1 MFIRLFSAIRRP
13 KPRPAFVPS
22 GTRIYAVGDIHG
34 RVDLLRSLH
43 AQILADAQLGAAAR
57 KVVVYIGDYI
67 DRGADSRE
75 VIDLLLD
82 EPLPGFEAVYLRGNH
97 EQALLDFY
105 HARVVTPDWL
115 TYGGD
120 ATLYSYHVASPAPG
134 DSAERLQQAQTE
146 FKAKL
151 PPRHLAFYH
160 SLAMHHREG
169 DYFFV
174 HAGIRPGIALE
185 TQSEQDLLW
194 IREAFLKSQADHGGI
209 VVHGHS
215 ITQRPES
222 KPNRIGIDTGAYAT
236 GVLTCLRIEGDER
249 QFLST

>member
-1 MFIRLFSAIRRP
+1 MFNWLFSANRRS
-13 KPRPAFVPS
+13 KPRPAFAPS
-22 GTRIYAVGDIHG
+22 GTRVYAVGDIHG
-34 RVDLLRSLH
+34 RVDLLRALH
-43 AQILADAQLGAAAR
+43 GLIAADAEQGAALR

-82 EPLPGFEAVYLRGNH
+82 EPLAGFEAVYLRGNH

-105 HARVVTPDWL
+105 QDTAITPAWL
-115 TYGGD
+115 SFGGD
-120 ATLYSYHVASPAPG
+120 ATLYSYHVASPALG
-134 DSAERLQQAQTE
+134 DSAERLLQAQSE

-151 PPRHLAFYH
+151 PPRHLAFYRA
-160 SLAMHHREG
+160 LALHHREG
-169 DYFFV
+169 DYLFV

-194 IREAFLKSQADHGGI
+194 IREAFLKSRADHGCI

-215 ITQRPES
+215 ITPRPDS
-222 KPNRIGIDTGAYAT
+222 KPNRIGIDTGAWKS
-236 GVLTCLRIEGDER
+236 VV
-249 QFLST
+249 